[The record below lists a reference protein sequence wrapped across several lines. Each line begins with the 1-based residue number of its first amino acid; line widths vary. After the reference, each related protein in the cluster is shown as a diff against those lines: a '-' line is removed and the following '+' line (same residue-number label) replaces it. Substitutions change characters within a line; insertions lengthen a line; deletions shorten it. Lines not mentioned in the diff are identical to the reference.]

1 MYIDIYYWCN
11 NAKHNGSHWD
21 LVVTIAPAP
30 LPAPPKPC
38 EPGVTKAAVWC
49 ERETVPRYRMG

>member
-11 NAKHNGSHWD
+11 NVKHNRSHWD

-30 LPAPPKPC
+30 LCPRRA
-38 EPGVTKAAVWC
+38 EPGVRKAAVWC
-49 ERETVPRYRMG
+49 EPETVPRYRMG